1 MYFCH
6 IFLTIHSLKDTGCFH
21 ILTIIKNAVMN
32 TGVHIHL
39 GFNVFISL
47 PRSRIAGL
55 YRSSDLDA
63 FYLFFLANFPG
74 YKFQLYG
81 TGVMR
86 VDTLVL
92 FLRKKLFNF
101 SSLNMLV
108 VGLSYLVFIM
118 LRYDPIANLRVFIIK
133 GCWILSNSFSAS
145 IEIVI

>member
-1 MYFCH
+1 VYFCH

-47 PRSRIAGL
+47 SRSRIAGL

-63 FYLFFLANFPG
+63 FYFFFLANFSG
-74 YKFQLYG
+74 YKFRLYG
-81 TGVMR
+81 IGVMR
-86 VDTLVL
+86 VDTLVFFPEKKAFQL
-92 FLRKKLFNF
+92 FFIEYV
-101 SSLNMLV
+101 SCS
-108 VGLSYLVFIM
+108 LSYLVFIM